1 MKNLKLICCVCLF
14 LMLMSCGDGSPEVK
28 PLSMGEKIELKD
40 VNVSLVSLE
49 TTKAIQSK
57 DGRII
62 KAEDGKII
70 YIATFE
76 LENKTAE
83 TIYASDFGGGLYKKG
98 SVKGDATVSTEIPG
112 VMLSADIADEGAVT
126 SIAEV
131 EANQTVRV
139 QNFYY
144 GEEGAE
150 YEMKIGER
158 FSWKNLHLAVADNIA
173 KERQAATRPA
183 HLIDFAGLFE
193 GTTESTAAALAKYG
207 IESGSEV
214 EDQMLG
220 ILLEEGEVV
229 SEKEGCAYM
238 TFKAGVTQREYDICF
253 NEGGTQITNI
263 TFRGITQ
270 GVMR

>member
-1 MKNLKLICCVCLF
+1 MPLTPYSLYNYFCFRRSLIGLNYLINQLKKMKNLKLICCVCLF

-112 VMLSADIADEGAVT
+112 VMLSADILTKGQLHLLPKSKRINCSCSNFT
-126 SIAEV
+126 
-131 EANQTVRV
+131 TVRRRAR
-139 QNFYY
+139 NENWRAFFM
-144 GEEGAE
+144 E
-150 YEMKIGER
+150 K
-158 FSWKNLHLAVADNIA
+158 
-173 KERQAATRPA
+173 
-183 HLIDFAGLFE
+183 
-193 GTTESTAAALAKYG
+193 STP
-207 IESGSEV
+207 S
-214 EDQMLG
+214 
-220 ILLEEGEVV
+220 
-229 SEKEGCAYM
+229 C
-238 TFKAGVTQREYDICF
+238 C
-253 NEGGTQITNI
+253 
-263 TFRGITQ
+263 
-270 GVMR
+270 